1 MAAQSHWKQALP
13 LALEAEVQWTYEPAI
28 QVHRTAVVFDSDLA
42 VAAAEQV
49 AALSSLWATGP
60 LAPAGSCVYWL
71 VARLMPR
78 AAVVSYPLQ
87 LAMAQ
92 VAEVTLLSAVDE
104 RLQAMEAMYAL
115 RPVMAAFRAVV

>member
-13 LALEAEVQWTYEPAI
+13 LVLEVEVRWTCEPAI

-92 VAEVTLLSAVDE
+92 VAEVTLLSAVAE

-115 RPVMAAFRAVV
+115 RLVMVASRAVV